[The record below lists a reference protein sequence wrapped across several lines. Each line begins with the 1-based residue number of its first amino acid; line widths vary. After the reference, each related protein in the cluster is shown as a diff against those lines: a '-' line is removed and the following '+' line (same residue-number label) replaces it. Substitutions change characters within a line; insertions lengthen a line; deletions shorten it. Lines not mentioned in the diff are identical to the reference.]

1 VARDGTP
8 GRWWAGDPTE
18 RFWLEITDRDDFG
31 VDLHAPAE
39 REGEGAYWS
48 YAFVREVR
56 EGDIVLHYRTR
67 PAGEITHWS
76 RAVGEPYPDQV
87 YWGAHGQA
95 GGRGPVTPY
104 WRPGWR
110 RPLEG
115 PYPLPEPVTKHQL
128 RKLEVDITWIYETLR
143 MDHPG
148 APLYFPFQLSSSRPL
163 RAFQGYLAK
172 FPDALIDAIP
182 QLVSVRARAATTTPQ
197 PEVPAPAAS
206 DATLGAEYRH
216 VNPNQRTEERDPFT
230 VDPDVVDRG
239 LAGHAATQEALADAV
254 LAAGLL
260 PRSPQPGEP
269 TYDLAWEDAKTICVA
284 EVKSITDRNEE
295 RQLRLA
301 LGQVLR
307 YAYLLRAKGRPVRP
321 IIVAEREPADMS
333 WVTVCEAVGV
343 RLVWPAAVE
352 SLFAAPRRRREEA

>member
-1 VARDGTP
+1 MLGAVASDGSPT
-8 GRWWAGDPTE
+8 RWWDGDPNE
-18 RFWLEITDRDDFG
+18 RFWLEITDRDDLG

-39 REGEGAYWS
+39 REGEAEYWS

-67 PAGEITHWS
+67 PTGEITHWS
-76 RAVGEPYPDQV
+76 RAVGEPYADQV

-95 GGRGPVTPY
+95 GGRGPVSPY

-115 PYPLPEPVTKHQL
+115 PYALRDPVTKEQL
-128 RKLEVDITWIYETLR
+128 RALEGDIKWVYETLR
-143 MDHPG
+143 SDYPR
-148 APLYFPFQLSSSRPL
+148 APLYFPFQLSDSRPL

-182 QLVSVRARAATTTPQ
+182 QLASVRARAAITAPHPDT
-197 PEVPAPAAS
+197 PAPIVP
-206 DATLGAEYRH
+206 DETLGAEYRH
-216 VNPNQRTEERDPFT
+216 VDPDQRTDARDPFT

-239 LAGHAATQEALADAV
+239 LAGHAATQEALAESV

-269 TYDLAWEDAKTICVA
+269 VYDLAWQDQDTIATVQLGGR
-284 EVKSITDRNEE
+284 EVW
-295 RQLRLA
+295 A
-301 LGQVLR
+301 
-307 YAYLLRAKGRPVRP
+307 
-321 IIVAEREPADMS
+321 
-333 WVTVCEAVGV
+333 
-343 RLVWPAAVE
+343 
-352 SLFAAPRRRREEA
+352 